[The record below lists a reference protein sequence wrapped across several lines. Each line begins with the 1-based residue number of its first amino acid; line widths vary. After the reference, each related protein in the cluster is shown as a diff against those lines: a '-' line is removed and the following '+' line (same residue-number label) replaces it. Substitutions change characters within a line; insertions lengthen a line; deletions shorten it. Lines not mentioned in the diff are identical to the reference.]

1 MKKST
6 GIYLLLITFLAA
18 CSSGKQFSTNDL
30 AGAKV
35 RTIAVLPVKVNFT
48 GNLPKKFTPG
58 MADSLEREQGRV
70 FQQSLVNNLLRYS
83 GKNGKI
89 PGASFQSI
97 DKTNGLLNSH
107 NIDWKNLNTTDP
119 DELAKLLGVDAVVKM
134 QVTSDRLMSDMA
146 SLGLG
151 TLRNILFWG
160 TNTGPEV
167 TSSITNKTAEVY
179 AQCSLLKDGKTLWAA
194 EYKKATDWN
203 TSIQDVIGSVS
214 KKMGK
219 GFPY

>member
-6 GIYLLLITFLAA
+6 GIYLLLIVFLAA
-18 CSSGKQFSTNDL
+18 CSAGKQFATHDL
-30 AGAKV
+30 AGTKV
-35 RTIAVLPVKVNFT
+35 RTIAVLPVKVNYT
-48 GNLPKKFTPG
+48 GNLPRKLTPA

-89 PGASFQSI
+89 AGASFQSI
-97 DKTNGLLNSH
+97 DKTNGLLN
-107 NIDWKNLNTTDP
+107 NRINWKELNNTDP

-167 TSSITNKTAEVY
+167 TSSITNKTADVY
-179 AQCSLLKDGKTLWAA
+179 AQCSLLKDGKTLWTA

-203 TSIQDVIGSVS
+203 TSIQDVVASVS
-214 KKMGK
+214 KKMGR